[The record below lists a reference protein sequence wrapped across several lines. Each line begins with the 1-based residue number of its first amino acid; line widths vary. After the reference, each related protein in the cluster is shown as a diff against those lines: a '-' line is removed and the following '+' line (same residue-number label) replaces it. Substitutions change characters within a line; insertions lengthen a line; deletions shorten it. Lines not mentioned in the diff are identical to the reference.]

1 MSYAENWN
9 GYIAVKQQTAKG
21 EPATGSGA
29 FLLPTSGGQG
39 GQLAK
44 NAVTSA
50 LVRQD
55 GQQYRGRHGSRRTSG
70 TYASEIGI
78 GRADPIWEALFRST
92 WSAANLAITEADM
105 TSVTTGAHTIIA
117 ASGDWIANGLRVGDV
132 IRAAGLADAANNG
145 VNLRI
150 TGLTASTI
158 TVAETLVVNGTPDTA
173 FTLTRPG
180 RVLTNAGAGALT
192 RTYFTIEEYMYDLD
206 ASELYPDC
214 RWSRGM
220 IRMAPDGN
228 LDCEF
233 GWTGTGAMEMVTA
246 GSAPHFPSPS
256 DPTSLT
262 LVATEAAVRLGT
274 KDILDLTS
282 FDFTMDLQPNAP
294 ATISPGG
301 LAPDVFLGTVQV
313 SMNMT
318 MLLSDLQAL
327 ADFEAETQLSLHLMA
342 SENEASPADF
352 VALTIPNFTLGSV
365 AKSALSKSSGAR
377 TVTIGIPAD
386 LVGKDMR
393 GGAFDLTTV
402 KLQVS
407 NAV

>member
-9 GYIAVKQQTAKG
+9 GYVAVKAQSAKG
-21 EPATGSGA
+21 TPATGSGA

-39 GQLAK
+39 AQMQK

-70 TYASEIGI
+70 TYSSEIGI
-78 GRADPIWEALFRST
+78 GRADPVWEALFRSN
-92 WSAANLAITEADM
+92 WSAPNLAITQSTM
-105 TSVTTGAHTIIA
+105 TSVTTGANAIIA
-117 ASGDWIANGLRVGDV
+117 DGGDWIAQGLRVGNV
-132 IRAAGLADAANNG
+132 IRATGLPDADNNG
-145 VNLRI
+145 KNLRI

-173 FTLTRPG
+173 FTITRPG
-180 RVLTNAGAGALT
+180 RVLINGDAGSLT
-192 RTYFTIEEYMYDLD
+192 KTYFSVEEHMYDLD
-206 ASELYPDC
+206 ASELYTDC

-233 GWTGTGAMEMVTA
+233 GWTGTGAMEVLEA
-246 GSAPHFPSPS
+246 GAAPHFTSPS

-262 LVATEAAVRLGT
+262 LVATEAVVRLGS
-274 KDILDLTS
+274 KDVLDLTS
-282 FDFTMDLQPNAP
+282 FDFTMDLQPSAP
-294 ATISPGG
+294 STISPGG
-301 LAPDVFLGTVQV
+301 YAPDVFLGTLQV

-318 MLLSDLQAL
+318 MLLADLQAL

-352 VALTIPNFTLGSV
+352 IALSIPNFTLGSF

-377 TVTIGIPAD
+377 TATVGIPAD
-386 LVGKDMR
+386 LVGKDTR
-393 GGAFDLTTV
+393 GGAFDATTV
-402 KLQVS
+402 MLQVS
-407 NAV
+407 NAA

>member
-9 GYIAVKQQTAKG
+9 GYIAVKAQSAKG
-21 EPATGSGA
+21 TPATGSGA

-39 GQLAK
+39 GQMQK

-70 TYASEIGI
+70 TYSSEVGI
-78 GRADPIWEALFRST
+78 GRADPIWEALFRSS
-92 WSAANLAITEADM
+92 WSAPNLAITQSTM
-105 TSVTTGAHTIIA
+105 TSVTTGANTIIA
-117 ASGDWIANGLRVGDV
+117 AAGDWIAQGLRVGNV
-132 IRAAGLADAANNG
+132 IRATGLPDADNNG
-145 VNLRI
+145 KNLRI

-158 TVAETLVVNGTPDTA
+158 TVAETLVVNNTPDAA
-173 FTLTRPG
+173 FTITRPG
-180 RVLTNAGAGALT
+180 RVLINGDAGSLSK
-192 RTYFTIEEYMYDLD
+192 TYFSVEEHMYDLD
-206 ASELYPDC
+206 ASELYTDC

-233 GWTGTGAMEMVTA
+233 GWTGTGAMEVLEA
-246 GSAPHFPSPS
+246 GAAPHFTSAS

-262 LVATEAAVRLGT
+262 LVATEAVVRLGS
-274 KDILDLTS
+274 KDVLDLTS
-282 FDFTMDLQPNAP
+282 FDFTMDLQPSAP
-294 ATISPGG
+294 STISPGG
-301 LAPDVFLGTVQV
+301 YAPDVFLGTLQV

-318 MLLSDLQAL
+318 MLLADLQAL

-352 VALTIPNFTLGSV
+352 IALSIPNFTLGSF

-377 TVTIGIPAD
+377 TATVGIPAD
-386 LVGKDMR
+386 LVGKDTR
-393 GGAFDLTTV
+393 GGAFDATTV
-402 KLQVS
+402 MLQVS
-407 NAV
+407 NAA